1 MKRAVS
7 ALHCKA
13 AHNNIGAQ
21 LLPWLL
27 INNRALHVLAV
38 QSSSLKFISAPIFL
52 HFLLTQVYMGPRKVV
67 FDVSISGSKV

>member
-38 QSSSLKFISAPIFL
+38 QSSSLKFISAHYIFL
-52 HFLLTQVYMGPRKVV
+52 FFST
-67 FDVSISGSKV
+67 FF